1 MLLKIISEH
10 EYFIIFRI
18 NGTLANQFNFVF
30 FSRLT
35 FLRRG
40 KELRDFIKN
49 TSSKGEVV
57 IICGAVDKD
66 MHVAASTKSFLIAA
80 GWVNLEPGVV
90 KYGIPAPTPSKMTA
104 LIQIVANQTSWYY
117 LCTFNDPVPTKVV
130 SLCRANTYTTFD
142 DDERAMAEA
151 FQAILKDGN
160 NDPVIKQALIC
171 HLMAGEDSV
180 FSVLSSYIV
189 GLVSRNL
196 KDTSST

>member
-1 MLLKIISEH
+1 MLLKIIAEH

-130 SLCRANTYTTFD
+130 SLCRANTYSVS
-142 DDERAMAEA
+142 DDEKAMAEA

-180 FSVLSSYIV
+180 FFSVIV
-189 GLVSRNL
+189 LYCRTCL
-196 KDTSST
+196 

>member
-1 MLLKIISEH
+1 
-10 EYFIIFRI
+10 
-18 NGTLANQFNFVF
+18 
-30 FSRLT
+30 
-35 FLRRG
+35 
-40 KELRDFIKN
+40 
-49 TSSKGEVV
+49 
-57 IICGAVDKD
+57 

-80 GWVNLEPGVV
+80 GWMNLELGVV

-104 LIQIVANQTSWYY
+104 VIQIVANQTSWYY

-130 SLCRANTYTTFD
+130 SLCRANTYSVS
-142 DDERAMAEA
+142 DDEKAMAEA

-180 FSVLSSYIV
+180 FSVLSSFIV
-189 GLVSRNL
+189 ELVSRNL

>member
-1 MLLKIISEH
+1 
-10 EYFIIFRI
+10 
-18 NGTLANQFNFVF
+18 
-30 FSRLT
+30 
-35 FLRRG
+35 
-40 KELRDFIKN
+40 
-49 TSSKGEVV
+49 
-57 IICGAVDKD
+57 

-80 GWVNLEPGVV
+80 GWVNLEAGVV

-104 LIQIVANQTSWYY
+104 VIQIVANQTSWYY

-130 SLCRANTYTTFD
+130 SLCRANTYSVS
-142 DDERAMAEA
+142 DDEKAMAEA

-189 GLVSRNL
+189 GLVSGNL

>member
-130 SLCRANTYTTFD
+130 SLCRANTYSVS
-142 DDERAMAEA
+142 DDEKAMAEA

-171 HLMAGEDSV
+171 HLMAGKDSV
-180 FSVLSSYIV
+180 FSVLSSFIV
-189 GLVSRNL
+189 ELVSRNL

>member
-1 MLLKIISEH
+1 MKIILEH
-10 EYFIIFRI
+10 DYFIILQNEWHI
-18 NGTLANQFNFVF
+18 GKSIQFWF

-40 KELRDFIKN
+40 KELEDFIRN
-49 TSSKGEVV
+49 TASKGAVI

-66 MHVAASTKSFLIAA
+66 MHVASRTKSFLIAA
-80 GWVNLEPGVV
+80 GWVIQEPGVV

-130 SLCRANTYTTFD
+130 SLCRANTYSVS
-142 DDERAMAEA
+142 DDEKAMAEA

>member
-1 MLLKIISEH
+1 M
-10 EYFIIFRI
+10 
-18 NGTLANQFNFVF
+18 
-30 FSRLT
+30 T

-80 GWVNLEPGVV
+80 GWVNLEAGVV

-104 LIQIVANQTSWYY
+104 VIQIVANQTSWYY

-130 SLCRANTYTTFD
+130 SLCRANTYSVS
-142 DDERAMAEA
+142 DDEKAMAEA

-160 NDPVIKQALIC
+160 
-171 HLMAGEDSV
+171 
-180 FSVLSSYIV
+180 
-189 GLVSRNL
+189 
-196 KDTSST
+196 

>member
-130 SLCRANTYTTFD
+130 SLCRANTYSVS
-142 DDERAMAEA
+142 DDEKAMAEA

-160 NDPVIKQALIC
+160 NNPVIKQALIC

-180 FSVLSSYIV
+180 FSVLSSFIV
-189 GLVSRNL
+189 ELVSRNL
-196 KDTSST
+196 KDISST

>member
-130 SLCRANTYTTFD
+130 SLCRANTYSVS
-142 DDERAMAEA
+142 DDEKAMAEA

-160 NDPVIKQALIC
+160 NNPVIKQALIC

-180 FSVLSSYIV
+180 FSVLSSFIV
-189 GLVSRNL
+189 ELVSRNL

>member
-1 MLLKIISEH
+1 MKIILEH
-10 EYFIIFRI
+10 DYFIILQNEWHI
-18 NGTLANQFNFVF
+18 GKSIQFWF

-40 KELRDFIKN
+40 KELEDFIRN
-49 TSSKGEVV
+49 TSSKGAVV

-66 MHVAASTKSFLIAA
+66 MHVASRTKSFLIAA
-80 GWVNLEPGVV
+80 GWVIQEPGVV

-142 DDERAMAEA
+142 DDERVMAED
-151 FQAILKDGN
+151 FQAILKNGKN
-160 NDPVIKQALIC
+160 NPVIKKALIC
-171 HLMAGEDSV
+171 HLMAGEDNVS
-180 FSVLSSYIV
+180 FVLSPFIV

>member
-1 MLLKIISEH
+1 M
-10 EYFIIFRI
+10 
-18 NGTLANQFNFVF
+18 
-30 FSRLT
+30 T

-130 SLCRANTYTTFD
+130 SLCRANTYSVSN
-142 DDERAMAEA
+142 DDEKAMAEA

-160 NDPVIKQALIC
+160 NNPAIKKALIC
-171 HLMAGEDSV
+171 HLMAGEDNV
-180 FSVLSSYIV
+180 FSVLSSFIIKLGY
-189 GLVSRNL
+189 NTYCHWL
-196 KDTSST
+196 KERAL

>member
-90 KYGIPAPTPSKMTA
+90 KYGIPAPAPSKMTA

-130 SLCRANTYTTFD
+130 SLCRANTYSVS
-142 DDERAMAEA
+142 DDEKAMAEA

-160 NDPVIKQALIC
+160 NNPVIKQALIC

-180 FSVLSSYIV
+180 FSVLSSFIV
-189 GLVSRNL
+189 ELVSRNL

>member
-1 MLLKIISEH
+1 M
-10 EYFIIFRI
+10 Y
-18 NGTLANQFNFVF
+18 
-30 FSRLT
+30 
-35 FLRRG
+35 
-40 KELRDFIKN
+40 
-49 TSSKGEVV
+49 
-57 IICGAVDKD
+57 
-66 MHVAASTKSFLIAA
+66 VAASTKSFLIAA

-90 KYGIPAPTPSKMTA
+90 KYGITAPTPSKMTA

-130 SLCRANTYTTFD
+130 SLCRANTYSVSY
-142 DDERAMAEA
+142 DEKAMAEA

>member
-1 MLLKIISEH
+1 M
-10 EYFIIFRI
+10 
-18 NGTLANQFNFVF
+18 
-30 FSRLT
+30 T
-35 FLRRG
+35 FLWRG
-40 KELRDFIKN
+40 KELQDFIKN
-49 TSSKGEVV
+49 TSSKDEVV
-57 IICGAVDKD
+57 IICGAVDED

-80 GWVNLEPGVV
+80 GWVNLEPKVV
-90 KYGIPAPTPSKMTA
+90 KYGIPAPTPLKMTA

-130 SLCRANTYTTFD
+130 SLCRANTHLSNND
-142 DDERAMAEA
+142 ADEKAMAEA

-160 NDPVIKQALIC
+160 NNPVIKQALIC
-171 HLMAGEDSV
+171 HLMAGEDRV